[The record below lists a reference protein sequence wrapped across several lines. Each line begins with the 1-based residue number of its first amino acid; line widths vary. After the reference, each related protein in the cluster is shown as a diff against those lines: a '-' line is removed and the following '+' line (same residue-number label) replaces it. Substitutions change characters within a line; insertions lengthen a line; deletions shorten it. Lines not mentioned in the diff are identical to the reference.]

1 MHYIHP
7 ETSLEDAFLNTTLHA
22 VPVVENAKLIG
33 LLLMRD
39 VLAVFIQGKDLKKE
53 TAGAHMQK
61 QVVTVGNSPNILQ
74 KARMFSTHRIKTL
87 ITTNELGQPDS
98 NLGPDLII
106 DTFPSTVLGFFQPV
120 RNIMISSV
128 LTSTATTSMTEA
140 MQEMVQRR
148 LSCMVI
154 CENKKVIGMISESD
168 FLRNVHRN
176 DLQVSD
182 IMTSDVQ
189 CVSDHYNLGQV
200 WADMK
205 EYRVMKMPVVNMFD
219 ELCGLLTTTD
229 LLVALSNSLLQSFAR
244 HHCPEGVD
252 MLVEWNA
259 SGMVMAV
266 SNRVLEKLA
275 CLTEDLVGLQWEN
288 GCDADKVSMLLAC
301 PKNISQTLEWTY
313 MGRAIK
319 FVATRDREHATM
331 SWVLED
337 IA

>member
-7 ETSLEDAFLNTTLHA
+7 DTSLEDAFLNTTLHA
-22 VPVVENAKLIG
+22 IPVVKNTKLIG

-39 VLAVFIQGKDLKKE
+39 VLAVFIAGKDLQKE

-61 QVVTVGNSPNILQ
+61 QVVTVSKSPNILQ

-87 ITTNELGQPDS
+87 ITTDEHGQPDS
-98 NLGPDLII
+98 NLGPERII
-106 DTFPSTVLGFFQPV
+106 DTFPSTILGFFQPV
-120 RNIMISSV
+120 RNVMINSV
-128 LTSTATTSMTEA
+128 LTSTPTTSVPEA
-140 MQEMVQRR
+140 MQQMVQRR

-154 CENKKVIGMISESD
+154 CDAKTVVGMISESD
-168 FLRNVHRN
+168 FLRNVNRN

-182 IMTSDVQ
+182 IMTAPVQ
-189 CVSDHYNLGQV
+189 CAPDYYNLGQV

-205 EYRVMKMPVVNMFD
+205 QYRVMKMPVVNMFD

-229 LLVALSNSLLQSFAR
+229 LLVALSNSLLQTFAR
-244 HHCPEGVD
+244 HRCPEGVD

-275 CLTEDLVGLQWEN
+275 CAIEDLVGLQWEN
-288 GCDADKVSMLLAC
+288 GCENDTVSMLLAC

-313 MGRAIK
+313 MGRTIK
-319 FVATRDREHATM
+319 FIANRDNEHATM
-331 SWVLED
+331 RWVLNLC
-337 IA
+337 